1 MLLPYTPDIDYVE
14 LKNSDGKRVGAFHN
28 YPVNMSYFVSM
39 TTDTDEYEGV
49 KCYKIIIYTSDERW
63 TDWKFASLKDAE
75 RNRDALVKW
84 MKDRH
89 TT

>member
-63 TDWKFASLKDAE
+63 TDWKFIYLPKPDAIKV
-75 RNRDALVKW
+75 AKCVTLLLWV
-84 MKDRH
+84 
-89 TT
+89 